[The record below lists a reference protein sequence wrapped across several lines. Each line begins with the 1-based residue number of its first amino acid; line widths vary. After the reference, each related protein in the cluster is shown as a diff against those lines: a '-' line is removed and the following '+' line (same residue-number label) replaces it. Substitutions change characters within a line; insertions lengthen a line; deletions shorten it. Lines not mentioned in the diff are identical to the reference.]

1 MVDRTY
7 QRYFAF
13 FDDIDKHQYISFDI
27 FDTLV
32 KRDCYKPTELFQL
45 MEKEIDDKFHGKS
58 SFAHRRVQAEKI
70 AMQKSIVGEIT
81 LDEIY
86 DHLDVGL
93 SDSDLMRIKQREQD
107 FEYEFCQWN
116 PFMKP
121 VYEYCQSQHKKIL
134 LITDMYLPKQ
144 CIEKILSKLGI
155 TYEALFVS
163 SEIKKRKS
171 RGGLFRHAL
180 NTLKVNPP
188 EVLHIGDNKKSDFLV
203 PKLLGMHSIHIPTEA
218 KLNFFIDRNAYKINP
233 IYADLC
239 AFINTHSAM
248 HGWDAVHA
256 EEPSD
261 YFSQAGYEAEGPVLY
276 GFIRWLENR
285 FKEDNIDKV
294 FFLARDGQIM
304 QEAFKKL
311 GNPIPHKYMYAS
323 RRALIVPTLWMD
335 AGLEHLEQNMF
346 LPLYI
351 TIKSLLNKMGIKYK
365 PYEKYFADAGFD
377 CLKSYNCHDL
387 LGNRRFNQIY
397 EQHVK
402 QTVITHSKE
411 EYDMLLNYLE
421 QIGFRG
427 KIAIVDIGWF
437 GHMQAALEKI
447 VQAAHIPA
455 KIHGYYL
462 GLTPISPLLGSMKA
476 SGYLFD
482 MHKNEANAEKE
493 ATFNSIVEALFTADH
508 GTTLGYQTENGKT
521 VPVLDTWEYEAPELR
536 EDYDWIRSAQSG
548 ALSFIDDALKSE
560 SGKILFKEMNSSV
573 AFLNWIQLGCYP
585 STSCAKYFGNLHF
598 LDDGIQPFAIQGNGI
613 TYLTSPRKFAHDF
626 VKSVWRVGF
635 LTLAFGTWPKKYEM
649 YKQIRRLAHRLA
661 K

>member
-7 QRYFAF
+7 QRYSVFLN
-13 FDDIDKHQYISFDI
+13 DIDKYQYISFDI

-32 KRDCYKPTELFQL
+32 KRNCYKPTELFRL
-45 MEKEIDDKFHGKS
+45 MEKEIDDEFHGKS
-58 SFAHRRVQAEKI
+58 SFAHRRVQAEKM
-70 AMQKSIVGEIT
+70 AMQKSTVGEIT

-86 DHLDVGL
+86 DNLDLGL
-93 SDSDLMRIKQREQD
+93 SQNDMVRIKQREQ
-107 FEYEFCQWN
+107 ELECEFCQWN

-121 VYEYCQSQHKKIL
+121 VYEYCQAQNKKIL
-134 LITDMYLPKQ
+134 IITDMYLPKK
-144 CIEKILSKLGI
+144 CIENILAKLDI
-155 TYEALFVS
+155 KYDSLFVS

-180 NTLKVNPP
+180 DTLGVKPS
-188 EVLHIGDNKKSDFLV
+188 EVLHIGDNKKSDFLM
-203 PKLLGMHSIHIPTEA
+203 PKLLGMHSIHVPTEA
-218 KLNFFIDRNAYKINP
+218 KLNLFIDSNAYKSIP
-233 IYADLC
+233 VYADLC
-239 AFINTHSAM
+239 AFINTHSAT
-248 HGWDAVHA
+248 HGWDVGHIDK
-256 EEPSD
+256 PSD

-276 GFIRWLENR
+276 GFVKWLEEQ
-285 FKEDNIDKV
+285 FQKDGIDKV

-304 QEAFKKL
+304 QEAFEKL
-311 GNPIPHKYMYAS
+311 GNQIPQEYMYAS

-335 AGLEHLEQNMF
+335 AELGHLEKAMF

-351 TIKSLLNKMGIKYK
+351 SIKSLLKKMGIQYEMF
-365 PYEKYFADAGFD
+365 EKYFVDAGFD

-387 LGNRRFNQIY
+387 LKNKKFNEIY
-397 EQHVK
+397 NQHVK
-402 QTVITHSKE
+402 QTVISHSKE
-411 EYDMLLNYLE
+411 QYTLLLKYLE
-421 QIGFRG
+421 QLDFYG

-447 VQAAHIPA
+447 VKAAHIPVE
-455 KIHGYYL
+455 IHGYYL

-521 VPVLDTWEYEAPELR
+521 VPVLDTWEYEASELQ
-536 EDYDWIRSAQSG
+536 EDYEWIRSAQSG
-548 ALSFIDDALKSE
+548 ALSFIDDALKTE
-560 SGKILFKEMNSSV
+560 SGKILFKNMDSGV

-585 STSCAKYFGNLHF
+585 SSKCAEYFGNLHF
-598 LDDGIQPFAIQGNGI
+598 LDDGVQPFAIPGHGMQ
-613 TYLTSPRKFAHDF
+613 YLIHPGKFAHDF

-635 LTLAFGTWPKKYEM
+635 LTLAFGTWPKKYEI
-649 YKQIRRLAHRLA
+649 YKQIRRLAHKVA